1 MDFSDFCLGSVLFS
15 IAENPHPI
23 AYHQHFAKLK
33 IGLTEIVTD
42 SSKMSGRSQL
52 KCSAVSG
59 DGY

>member
-52 KCSAVSG
+52 K
-59 DGY
+59 